1 MSNLRKVTTKG
12 KRNLFVM
19 WNPGCVVR
27 TLSASSEFDG
37 ERANACLR
45 KGIARVMNNFGVTD
59 LRIVTPEALA
69 LAPPYDRRDAD
80 DRAEYPAE
88 VCLGLGVRV

>member
-1 MSNLRKVTTKG
+1 
-12 KRNLFVM
+12 
-19 WNPGCVVR
+19 
-27 TLSASSEFDG
+27 
-37 ERANACLR
+37 
-45 KGIARVMNNFGVTD
+45 MNNFGVTD